1 MAKYQCVLEGDFDE
15 LLRWVDG
22 GIIGG
27 SASAS
32 YEDGADYD
40 LRGVRCAVRVYERY
54 SYLGSNRVSASVTL
68 VGDGQRVY
76 LTIITSGGSEAVY
89 VKMNTFGE
97 KNFLK
102 QIQEVVE
109 RFENRGT

>member
-1 MAKYQCVLEGDFDE
+1 M
-15 LLRWVDG
+15 
-22 GIIGG
+22 
-27 SASAS
+27 
-32 YEDGADYD
+32 
-40 LRGVRCAVRVYERY
+40 
-54 SYLGSNRVSASVTL
+54 SASVTL

>member
-1 MAKYQCVLEGDFDE
+1 MAKYEREFRGDFDAA
-15 LLRWVDG
+15 LAKIHDAVMN
-22 GIIGG
+22 G
-27 SASAS
+27 SYSAS
-32 YEDGADYD
+32 YEDGSDYVS
-40 LRGVRCAVRVYERY
+40 GGFRCAVRVYERY

-68 VGDGQRVY
+68 VGDGQRIY

-97 KNFLK
+97 KSFLK

>member
-1 MAKYQCVLEGDFDE
+1 MAIWPSAIPASRCVL
-15 LLRWVDG
+15 
-22 GIIGG
+22 
-27 SASAS
+27 
-32 YEDGADYD
+32 
-40 LRGVRCAVRVYERY
+40 RVYERY
-54 SYLGSNRVSASVTL
+54 SCLGSNRVSASVTL
-68 VGDGQRVY
+68 VGDGQRIN

-97 KNFLK
+97 KSFLK

>member
-27 SASAS
+27 SAVGPATRTAPTMTFRG
-32 YEDGADYD
+32 YGAP
-40 LRGVRCAVRVYERY
+40 
-54 SYLGSNRVSASVTL
+54 SGSMSGTATWLQPVSASVTL
-68 VGDGQRVY
+68 VGDGQRIY

-97 KNFLK
+97 KKLPPSDTGSGGA
-102 QIQEVVE
+102 V
-109 RFENRGT
+109 

>member
-1 MAKYQCVLEGDFDE
+1 MAKYEREFRGDFDAALE
-15 LLRWVDG
+15 KIHDAVMN
-22 GIIGG
+22 G
-27 SASAS
+27 SYSAS
-32 YEDGADYD
+32 YEDGSDYVS
-40 LRGVRCAVRVYERY
+40 GGFRCAVRVYERY
-54 SYLGSNRVSASVTL
+54 SCLGSNRVSASVTL
-68 VGDGQRVY
+68 VGDGQRIY

-97 KNFLK
+97 KSFLK